1 MRKSG
6 TLSGIKINRLL
17 RTCIMEKGILYLV
30 ATPIGNLDDISVRA
44 LNTLREADLI
54 ACEDTRHSMKLFNH
68 FNISKPLTSYHEH
81 NKQEKGE
88 YIIEKLLSGENVALV
103 TDAGTPAI
111 SDPGEDLVKKCI
123 ENEIRVVSVPG
134 PAALINALVVSGQN
148 TQRFAF
154 EGFLSMNRKNRY
166 EHLNSIADDERTLIF
181 HEAPHKL
188 TRTLA
193 DMLEIFGDR
202 SISIVKEIT
211 KIHESCMKTTLSE
224 AVAYFENVPPKGEYV
239 LVVAGKDRARA
250 LDEQRAE
257 VSAMSIKDHV
267 DMLISGGMD
276 KKEAIKEA
284 AKQRGVPKREV
295 YNEYTGDN

>member
-1 MRKSG
+1 MNKSG

>member
-239 LVVAGKDRARA
+239 LVVAGKDRAKA